1 MNTIDQ
7 AELYRFHA
15 FLLADRG
22 RTESYEKAIAQVV
35 RPGDVVLDVGTGT
48 GILAFFAC
56 RAGARKVYAVE
67 ASPAIQLAQRVSER
81 NGFQDRVVFLND
93 FSFNVSL
100 PESVD
105 VIVTETGET
114 FGLQGG
120 VLGSLLDA
128 KRRFLR
134 EGGKVMPRS
143 LELFIAPVEMA
154 EAYHAVDTWTQG
166 LYGFD
171 FSPVRTLAANNAYP
185 VKPKSPNLLGE
196 PASLVRLSFSEMEG
210 TYVKGV
216 AICIASRAGVL
227 HGLCGWAVTELIPG
241 ITFSNSPVT
250 PNVEWAQ
257 SFLPLETPLALA
269 SGDTVSVT
277 VTSNDGAV
285 WRWQVEVDA
294 RLDAGKGR
302 GTQTKKFDHST
313 FSGSPSLHAGL
324 SRPAS
329 IYKPKLSRQGEAA
342 RFLLSTFNGRKTIEE
357 LEKELLRRYGDVFPS
372 PATASRF
379 LARMSRFAD
388 R

>member
-35 RPGDVVLDVGTGT
+35 RQGDVVLDVGTGT

-56 RAGARKVYAVE
+56 RAGARRVYAVE
-67 ASPAIQLAQRVSER
+67 ASPTIELAQRVSER
-81 NGFQDRVVFLND
+81 NGFRDRIVFLND
-93 FSFNVSL
+93 FSHNVSL
-100 PESVD
+100 PEPVD
-105 VIVTETGET
+105 VVVTETGET

-134 EGGKVMPRS
+134 EAGRVMPRS
-143 LELFIAPVEMA
+143 VELFIAPVETA
-154 EAYHAVDTWTQG
+154 EAYHAVDTWRQD

-171 FSPVRTLAANNAYP
+171 FSPVRTLATNNAYP
-185 VKPKSPNLLGE
+185 VNIKPPNLLGE
-196 PASLVRLSFSEMEG
+196 PASLVRLSFSEIEG
-210 TYVKGV
+210 TYAKGV
-216 AICIASRAGVL
+216 ATCVASRRGVL

-241 ITFSNSPVT
+241 VAFSNSPLT
-250 PNVEWAQ
+250 PNVEWSQ
-257 SFLPLETPLALA
+257 SFLPLETPVTLAP
-269 SGDTVSVT
+269 GDTVRVA

-302 GTQTKKFDHST
+302 GGQAEKFDHST
-313 FSGSPSLHAGL
+313 FWGSPSLRAGF

-329 IYKPKLSRQGEAA
+329 TKPRLSRQGEAA
-342 RFLLSTFNGRKTIEE
+342 QFLLSTFDGGRTIEE
-357 LEKELLRRYGDVFPS
+357 LEKELLRRYGDIFPS
-372 PATASRF
+372 PAAASRF
-379 LARMSRFAD
+379 LAGMAKFAD